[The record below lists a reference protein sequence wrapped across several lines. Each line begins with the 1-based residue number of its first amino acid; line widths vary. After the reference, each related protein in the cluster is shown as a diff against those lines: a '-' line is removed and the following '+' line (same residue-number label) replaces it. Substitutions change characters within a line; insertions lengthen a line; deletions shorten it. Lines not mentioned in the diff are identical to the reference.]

1 MSQLLDP
8 QDILDLHKQYA
19 DEFTALAQSGLVAAF
34 SALSNSGIF
43 DYTPAQIAIVWPTLG
58 QPIRVGGPTPPTPMG
73 PLGDPPTLLGMRD
86 IPNPT
91 FGAAPNPMYGNPP
104 VYNAPSKPSGS
115 PPTLTVTPPPMP
127 PTPVM
132 PPPPVYL
139 TLPALTLPYTE
150 LELPI
155 PPTIIIPPFEGTKPP
170 PITIPDPEGIIAKY
184 LKEQSDHRNML
195 PAYMKGNADALIA
208 AYIPEYAELRMRI
221 NNAIISYT
229 DKVNGGGMSIPANI
243 QGAIMAR
250 HSDRNNLEFSR
261 ALDTAIDT
269 IGKRGFTLPP
279 GAMLAVLRQ
288 SRMAMGDAQVR
299 GSTEIAT
306 KTLELEQNN
315 FQFMLKLGE
324 QLEEKCIDTIT
335 QYLQLALKIDE
346 LAIMSAKEIVTA
358 YMGAYN
364 LQVMVYKAL
373 WDGYAADVAA
383 YKARIEALMMQVTL
397 YEAQIKAELAK
408 VEINKGYVEILQV
421 VAQTNA
427 TIAQAY
433 KYQIDAAMA
442 PMEVAKLQVAIYES
456 MVRAYAAQVN
466 AYESMW
472 NAYKA
477 EVEGS
482 LAPFHAYTAQA
493 QAYSAQVAGYT
504 AQVNAYSAQVNA
516 YGETNKSIGQ
526 TNESATRSW
535 AMVVEAQIKQF
546 DALVAAYTAESH
558 AAVANGQIEVEY
570 WRTQAN
576 IIFQEYNSAMNQT
589 FEYAREQMNL
599 FRGQMEAAINA
610 ANGLAH
616 AANVAGSLASGA
628 MTGLSTFAGSLVT
641 AEQ

>member
-1 MSQLLDP
+1 MAQLLDP

-19 DEFTALAQSGLVAAF
+19 DEFTQLAQSGLIAAF
-34 SALSNSGIF
+34 DALSNSGIF
-43 DYTPAQIAIVWPTLG
+43 DYSPAQISIVWPDIGT
-58 QPIRVGGPTPPTPMG
+58 PIRVSAPVPPKGMDALDTPPTMLP
-73 PLGDPPTLLGMRD
+73 MRD
-86 IPNPT
+86 IPNPS
-91 FGAAPNPMYGNPP
+91 FGSAPNPNFGNPP
-104 VYNAPSKPSGS
+104 SYQSPSKPSGS
-115 PPTLTVTPPPMP
+115 PPTFSTPAPPMP
-127 PTPVM
+127 ATPVL

-150 LELPI
+150 LDLPT
-155 PPTIIIPPFEGTKPP
+155 PPTIVIPPFEGTKPP
-170 PITIPDPEGIIAKY
+170 PITIPDPDSIIAKY
-184 LKEQSDHRNML
+184 LKEQSDHRTML
-195 PAYMKGNADALIA
+195 PSFMKGNTDMLIA
-208 AYIPEYAELRMRI
+208 AYIPEYAELRARI
-221 NNAIISYT
+221 NGAIISYT

-261 ALDTAIDT
+261 AIDTATDT

-279 GAMLAVLRQ
+279 GALLAVLRQ

-306 KTLELEQNN
+306 KTLELEQQN

-324 QLEEKCIDTIT
+324 QLEEKMIETIT
-335 QYLQLALKIDE
+335 QYLSLALKIDE
-346 LAIMSAKEIVTA
+346 LSIMSAKEIVTA

-364 LQVMVYKAL
+364 LMVMVYKAL

-442 PMEVAKLQVAIYES
+442 PMEIAKLQVAIYES

-493 QAYSAQVAGYT
+493 QAYAAQVSGYT
-504 AQVNAYSAQVNA
+504 AQVNAYSAEVNA
-516 YGETNKSIGQ
+516 YGETNKSLGQ

-535 AMVVEAQIKQF
+535 SAVVEAQIKQF
-546 DALVAAYTAESH
+546 EALVAVYTAESH

-570 WRTQAN
+570 WRTKAN